1 MTILSATE
9 ITKSYGTDVILDKVS
24 FHINEGDRVGIVGA
38 NGAGKTT
45 LMNILTGRDTAESGS
60 FFIAK
65 GVTVGY
71 LSQKDEFNPEGTVIQ
86 QVENIYGKFEEME
99 KEIHMLSDEIAAIG
113 ASDEF
118 RKESGEKGTSDS
130 GYDRLFRR
138 LTVLQDKYNDE
149 GGFSYKSRMR
159 GILSS
164 MAFGEEYYE
173 KEVSTLSGGERTR
186 LALACLLMEHPDS
199 AKDRKSVV

>member
-9 ITKSYGTDVILDKVS
+9 ITKAYGTDMILDKVS

-71 LSQKDEFNPEGTVIQ
+71 LSQKDEFNPIE
-86 QVENIYGKFEEME
+86 
-99 KEIHMLSDEIAAIG
+99 
-113 ASDEF
+113 
-118 RKESGEKGTSDS
+118 
-130 GYDRLFRR
+130 
-138 LTVLQDKYNDE
+138 
-149 GGFSYKSRMR
+149 
-159 GILSS
+159 
-164 MAFGEEYYE
+164 
-173 KEVSTLSGGERTR
+173 
-186 LALACLLMEHPDS
+186 
-199 AKDRKSVV
+199 DRKSVV

>member
-1 MTILSATE
+1 MPDASNMR
-9 ITKSYGTDVILDKVS
+9 S
-24 FHINEGDRVGIVGA
+24 
-38 NGAGKTT
+38 

-99 KEIHMLSDEIAAIG
+99 KEIHMLSDEIAVIG

-118 RKESGEKGTSDS
+118 RKESGEKGMSDS
-130 GYDRLFRR
+130 GYDR
-138 LTVLQDKYNDE
+138 Q
-149 GGFSYKSRMR
+149 
-159 GILSS
+159 I
-164 MAFGEEYYE
+164 
-173 KEVSTLSGGERTR
+173 
-186 LALACLLMEHPDS
+186 
-199 AKDRKSVV
+199 RKQTE

>member
-9 ITKSYGTDVILDKVS
+9 ITKAYGTDVILDKVS

-86 QVENIYGKFEEME
+86 QMENIYGKFEEME

-118 RKESGEKGTSDS
+118 RKESGEKGTGGDHEFES
-130 GYDRLFRR
+130 RRNHLILFFIVLWIF
-138 LTVLQDKYNDE
+138 LT
-149 GGFSYKSRMR
+149 
-159 GILSS
+159 
-164 MAFGEEYYE
+164 
-173 KEVSTLSGGERTR
+173 
-186 LALACLLMEHPDS
+186 
-199 AKDRKSVV
+199 